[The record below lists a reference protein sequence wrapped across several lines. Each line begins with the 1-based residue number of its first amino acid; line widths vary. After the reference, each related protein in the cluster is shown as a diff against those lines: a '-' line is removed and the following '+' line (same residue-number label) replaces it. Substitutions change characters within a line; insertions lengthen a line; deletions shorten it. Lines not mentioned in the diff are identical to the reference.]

1 MWNIITFVFTQ
12 AVDGMGVL
20 FTYLFTQVTCWNG
33 MFRLPTLSSRGGCLF
48 PVVVTGFVMV
58 YPGREASWD
67 VC

>member
-1 MWNIITFVFTQ
+1 MEWEF
-12 AVDGMGVL
+12 L

-33 MFRLPTLSSRGGCLF
+33 MFLLPTLSFRGGCLF

-58 YPGREASWD
+58 YPGRNASWD